1 MSAEKDEKKAR
12 RRSKKKDKVKE
23 EEKVKGSFFV
33 GIIMI
38 IIGGLLILGVIVSSL
53 GIPLLGE
60 EVKAYFLQDS
70 IMNLIYGIIFIVAA
84 WGIIQ
89 AEEWALGILSVTLF
103 FIFCS
108 RLVAIINGTANV
120 PLWISIPV
128 MIGAIF
134 LIIYL
139 YKTRKI
145 YD

>member
-1 MSAEKDEKKAR
+1 MSAEKEPKKTR
-12 RRSKKKDKVKE
+12 HRSKKKDKIKE

-38 IIGGLLILGVIVSSL
+38 IIGGLLILGVLLSAFE
-53 GIPLLGE
+53 IPVLGE
-60 EVKAYFLQDS
+60 EVRAYFLQDS
-70 IMNLIYGIIFIVAA
+70 IMNFIYGIIFIVTA

-89 AEEWALGILSVTLF
+89 AEEWALGVLSVTLF
-103 FIFCS
+103 LIFCN
-108 RLVAIINGTANV
+108 RLVAIISGTENV